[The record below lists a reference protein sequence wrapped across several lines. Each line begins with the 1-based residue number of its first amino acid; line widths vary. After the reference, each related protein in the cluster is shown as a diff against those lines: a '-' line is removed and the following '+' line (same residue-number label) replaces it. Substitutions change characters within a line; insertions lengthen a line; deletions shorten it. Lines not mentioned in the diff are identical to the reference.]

1 MQQGAG
7 RGGNFFS
14 PAELSYERH
23 EWWIDMADT
32 SGLRL
37 IGLAFAIVTLV
48 VTATTA
54 AVVANIDAERLEVQS
69 TLK

>member
-1 MQQGAG
+1 MV
-7 RGGNFFS
+7 
-14 PAELSYERH
+14 
-23 EWWIDMADT
+23 IDMADT